1 MRYLVAP
8 DKFKGS
14 LSAIEVAETIGSQ
27 IKQIDPSAELALLP
41 LADGGEG
48 TAELLAGHLGAT
60 KQTIETID
68 AIGRP
73 IEAHFF
79 ASDTEAVLD
88 MSTASGL
95 WRIEPEKRAPLYSN
109 TYGLGII
116 LWHLIEQGTQRI
128 LIGLGGSAT
137 VDAGLGMAAA
147 LGYRFEQ
154 EDGAPIEP
162 IPVNFSQ
169 IARVKPP
176 LISRFPEVIGLADV
190 ETRLTGKEGAFYVY
204 GKQKGLTE
212 QEINT
217 LDREVHELVR
227 RLEPGL
233 NSNFSDSP
241 GAGAAGGLGYGVLAF
256 LRGQLLSGFKVLAKR
271 VALRDKI
278 ERVDIV
284 ITGEGK
290 LDAQSLEGKAP
301 FGVAQIARQL
311 GKPVWAIAGAIEDRE
326 RLAPHFEKLIAL
338 VGEGVTV
345 DDALRAPE
353 KHLARRTRDLLGQG

>member
-14 LSAIEVAETIGSQ
+14 LSAVNVAEIIGSE
-27 IKQIDPSAELALLP
+27 IKRIDPSAEIDLVP

-48 TAELLAGHLGAT
+48 TAELLANPLGAE

-73 IEAHFF
+73 IEAEFF
-79 ASDTEAVLD
+79 ASDSEAVLD

-95 WRIEPEKRAPLYSN
+95 WRIEAEKRAPLQSN

-116 LWHLIEQGTQRI
+116 LWHLIEHGIQRI

-137 VDAGLGMAAA
+137 VDAGLGMGAA
-147 LGYRFEQ
+147 LGYRFEGDEGQ
-154 EDGAPIEP
+154 PIEP
-162 IPVNFSQ
+162 IPANFSQ
-169 IARVKPP
+169 ISRVKSP
-176 LISRFPEVIGLADV
+176 IFSRFPEVVGLADV
-190 ETRLTGKEGAFYVY
+190 ETRLTGRSGAFYVF
-204 GKQKGLTE
+204 GRQKGLTPE
-212 QEINT
+212 EIEA
-217 LDREVHELVR
+217 LDREVDELVR

-233 NSNFSDSP
+233 GSNFSDAP
-241 GAGAAGGLGYGVLAF
+241 GAGAAGGLGYGVLTF
-256 LRGQLLSGFKVLAKR
+256 LHGKLLSGFEVLAER
-271 VALRDKI
+271 VVLRDKI
-278 ERVDIV
+278 RQADIV

-301 FGVAQIARQL
+301 FGVAQLTQEL

-326 RLAPHFEKLIAL
+326 QLRPHFKKLVAL
-338 VGEGVTV
+338 VSGAVTV
-345 DDALRAPE
+345 EKALANPAE
-353 KHLARRTRDLLGQG
+353 YLSQRTRELLER